1 MLYVYEMKEVVIL
14 ETQPIIV
21 DPQDAEKNKLF
32 GILAY
37 IPFLFLI
44 PLFAAPDSKFSK
56 YHANQGLLLTIVAVI
71 LWIVQKIITSIIARA
86 ALKNFYNNPFG
97 YAADGGLAV
106 TLISLVVWGIITVLA
121 IIGIIAA
128 NKGECKPLPIIG
140 NFNLINK

>member
-1 MLYVYEMKEVVIL
+1 MDTQTTVY
-14 ETQPIIV
+14 V

-71 LWIVQKIITSIIARA
+71 LWIIQKIINSIIVRVMYRNI
-86 ALKNFYNNPFG
+86 LRNPFG
-97 YAADGGLAV
+97 YAAGGGFASTVVGLIVWAV
-106 TLISLVVWGIITVLA
+106 ITILA
-121 IIGIIAA
+121 IIGIISA
-128 NKGECKPLPIIG
+128 NKGECKPLPVIG
-140 NFNLINK
+140 KFNLINK